1 MTYRIPGLSPSLFQ
15 SLFGRPD
22 TELARRGALRVAV
35 DQPASA
41 PCRITLDDASP
52 GETVLLLNYEHLA
65 VDTPYRSRHA
75 IYVREAAQQAS
86 VYEDE
91 VPPALSRRLLSLRGF
106 DASDM
111 MIDADVVEGAV
122 AEGLIRRLLDDP
134 RTAYIH
140 AHFARRGCFAAR
152 IERG

>member
-15 SLFGRPD
+15 SLFGRSD
-22 TELARRGALRVAV
+22 IELARRGALRVAV

-111 MIDADVVEGAV
+111 MIDANVVEGAV